1 MRKSD
6 SMCTPGIHIKLCTCA
21 EEQIDE
27 KRCWRL
33 ARANPDPEH
42 FTVGSIEWNSES
54 FDGVESYLREKILED
69 INNTKVFDF
78 KYSPLEGDL
87 LTLTYGEHEF
97 AFEFIGG
104 KFEDAPIDYGFTSW
118 LDFAGGNIF
127 LNRENPLEPAS

>member
-1 MRKSD
+1 
-6 SMCTPGIHIKLCTCA
+6 MCTPGIHIKLCTCA

-69 INNTKVFDF
+69 INNTTVFDF
-78 KYSPLEGDL
+78 KYAPLEGDL
-87 LTLTYGEHEF
+87 LTLTYGEYEF
-97 AFEFIGG
+97 AFEFTDG
-104 KFEDAPIDYGFTSW
+104 KFVDAPIDYGFSSW
-118 LDFAGGNIF
+118 LDFAGGNIS
-127 LNRENPLEPAS
+127 LDREDPPEALS

>member
-1 MRKSD
+1 
-6 SMCTPGIHIKLCTCA
+6 MCTPGIHIKLCTCA

-33 ARANPDPEH
+33 ARVNPDPEYL
-42 FTVGSIEWNSES
+42 TVGSIVLDPES
-54 FDGVESYLREKILED
+54 LYGVEGYLREKILED

-87 LTLTYGEHEF
+87 LTLTYGEYEF
-97 AFEFIGG
+97 AFEFTDG
-104 KFEDAPIDYGFTSW
+104 KFDDAPIDYGFSSW

-127 LNRENPLEPAS
+127 LNREDPPEALS